1 MGEQVVNARVYAII
15 NWSSQWKGWASYHIL
30 EFCLPASIEKQDIGD
45 KRIYSFAFIFLFFPM
60 HTPVLYSRLCFH
72 FPKTSNSVSLFRFE
86 TRELNKSLEPTRSFW
101 RKCTSHSFCLR
112 IINGCLWLYLSPDL
126 TRSAFGEIWQKALA
140 LALHLQPL
148 LHPQVF
154 CSLDRPAWTNS
165 CLCTTRYA
173 VKNTLLSPGPT
184 PVWPTVHYLYFFFH
198 VFFWFKEI
206 SCKRRC
212 FQVQ

>member
-1 MGEQVVNARVYAII
+1 MGEKFVNARVYAII

-30 EFCLPASIEKQDIGD
+30 EFCLPAFIEKQDIGD

-60 HTPVLYSRLCFH
+60 HAPLLYSRLRLH
-72 FPKTSNSVSLFRFE
+72 FPKTSNSAWDKR
-86 TRELNKSLEPTRSFW
+86 T
-101 RKCTSHSFCLR
+101 KCTSHSFCVR

-126 TRSAFGEIWQKALA
+126 TRSAFDEIWQKALA

-173 VKNTLLSPGPT
+173 VKDTLLSLGPT
-184 PVWPTVHYLYFFFH
+184 PVWPTVHYLYFF
-198 VFFWFKEI
+198 
-206 SCKRRC
+206 SCILL
-212 FQVQ
+212 VQGNLL

>member
-1 MGEQVVNARVYAII
+1 
-15 NWSSQWKGWASYHIL
+15 
-30 EFCLPASIEKQDIGD
+30 
-45 KRIYSFAFIFLFFPM
+45 M
-60 HTPVLYSRLCFH
+60 HAPLLYSRLRLH
-72 FPKTSNSVSLFRFE
+72 FPKTSNSVSLFQLE

-126 TRSAFGEIWQKALA
+126 TRSAFDEIWQKALA

-173 VKNTLLSPGPT
+173 VKTNSLVRAQLLCDPLST
-184 PVWPTVHYLYFFFH
+184 TFIFFH
-198 VFFWFKEI
+198 VFLWFKEI

-212 FQVQ
+212 IQVQ